1 MRDST
6 EGNSVMERFSNKH
19 RNGIQI
25 RESGKFLLVKCK
37 ILGFGT
43 RNTAQGIRNPT
54 DDRNAES
61 KFH

>member
-25 RESGKFLLVKCK
+25 RESGKFLLVKSK

-43 RNTAQGIRNPT
+43 RNTAQGIRNLT
-54 DDRNAES
+54 NDRNAES